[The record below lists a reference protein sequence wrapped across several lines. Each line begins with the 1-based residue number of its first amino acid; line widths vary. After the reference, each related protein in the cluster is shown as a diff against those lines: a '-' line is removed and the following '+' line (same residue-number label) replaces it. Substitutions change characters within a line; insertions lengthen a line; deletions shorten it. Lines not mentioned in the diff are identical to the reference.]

1 MKLTLTGPDGPV
13 ADLAAL
19 GHLVEEAMRLVQ
31 NGGPG
36 DSAKAAIKVRATPTG
51 KLRALE
57 VSW

>member
-1 MKLTLTGPDGPV
+1 MKLTVTDPNGPV
-13 ADLAAL
+13 DNLAAL

-31 NGGPG
+31 TAGPG
-36 DSAKAAIKVRATPTG
+36 DAAKAGIKARITPTG